1 MTGFPRLKILCY
13 HSIRPGE
20 PGTKWSVPFQRFAA
34 QMRYLVG
41 RHVPVIP
48 LDEGVASLASGEG
61 PSLAVSLTFDD
72 AYLDNHQYAFPLLR
86 ELGLPA
92 ALFIPGGQVGMGRDR
107 MSGGEQP
114 RMNWDELA
122 ACVGAGILVGVHG
135 LKHRDLVHTTDAE
148 LREEVE
154 TSRDLVARYLGI
166 AAPGAFC
173 YPYGSCNARIRRA
186 VRDAGYSYAVS
197 TSSPRSQTLLSDRF
211 DLRRETVY
219 GNTPLWAFA
228 AKTNHGWD
236 GVRSFYW
243 FPAKAMA
250 TATRGVARRCS
261 PLDRSPVVDAGRV
274 DGRQP

>member
-1 MTGFPRLKILCY
+1 MRLKILCY
-13 HSIRPGE
+13 HSIRPGR
-20 PGTKWSVPFQRFAA
+20 PGSKWSVPFHRFAA

-41 RHVPVIP
+41 RDVPVVP
-48 LDEGVASLASGEG
+48 LDDAAACLTSGYG

-92 ALFIPGGQVGMGRDR
+92 ALFVPGGQVGMGRDR

-122 ACVGAGILVGVHG
+122 ACVGAGISIGVHG
-135 LKHRDLVHTTDAE
+135 LTHRDLVHTTDAE

-166 AAPGAFC
+166 AAPRAFS
-173 YPYGSCNARIRRA
+173 YPYGSCSARIRAA
-186 VRDAGYSYAVS
+186 VRGAGYLYAVS
-197 TSSPRSQTLLSDRF
+197 SSSPRSQTVLSDPY
-211 DLRRETVY
+211 DLHRETIY

-228 AKTNHGWD
+228 AKVSRRWD
-236 GVRSFYW
+236 TARSIYW
-243 FPAKAMA
+243 FPARAA
-250 TATRGVARRCS
+250 ANAARRTTRRLLS
-261 PLDRSPVVDAGRV
+261 AHVGSIAAADDLQGRC
-274 DGRQP
+274 P